1 VIPNATERYQA
12 WYSPFMWPV
21 KYLLAAAKE
30 RDQLP
35 TGERQAIYNVVRKL
49 EVLGP
54 QLPSPHSS
62 DARNAPGLRE
72 LRPRGGNCPWR
83 PLYCRDGDSFLI
95 AAIAPDGLSNRR
107 GFAAACKRA
116 LQRLE
121 ERERELEEE

>member
-1 VIPNATERYQA
+1 
-12 WYSPFMWPV
+12 MWPV

-35 TGERQAIYNVVRKL
+35 TGERVAIYNAVRKL
-49 EVLGP
+49 EVHGP
-54 QLPSPHSS
+54 QLPAPHSS

-72 LRPRGGNCPWR
+72 LRPRGGNSPWR
-83 PLYCRDGDSFLI
+83 PLYCRREDRFII
-95 AAIAPDGLSNRR
+95 AAIAPDGQGDRR

-121 ERERELEEE
+121 EEELELEEE